1 MTALEFATMAMCAI
15 AVVLS
20 GLRALRLAQR
30 EHYLPGAVTR
40 FAARWWRAR
49 PESAALGV
57 LGVLSA
63 LAAILW
69 RWPALITA
77 AVVAIGPIGLSVRGR
92 TSRLVWTQRLRRV
105 AALSAAI
112 AIVPVLLG
120 GLIGGLGVAVIAAGF
135 TALALAALVDLAL
148 LLLVPLERRLAS
160 GFVRSA
166 QSKLARIAPTVVA
179 ITGSY
184 GKTSTKGYLAHLL
197 AGRYNVLASP
207 KSYNN
212 QAGLART
219 VNELLL
225 PGTEVL
231 IAEMGTYGPGE
242 IAAMCSWMRPRVSVL
257 TAIGP
262 VHLER
267 FKSLEVTTRA
277 KAEIAEGAAVVI
289 CNADDPRLAVLAGE
303 LVAKGQRVLR
313 ASAGS
318 PADGAPAD
326 VVVRALTGALAVEV
340 DGVAVGR
347 VELPEGANVAAPSNV
362 ACALAAAVALGADP
376 GDLLGPLASL
386 PVAENRLAR
395 TVSPRG
401 VIVLDDTFNANPA
414 GGRLALEE
422 LARQHGG
429 GRKVV
434 VTPGMIELGP
444 HQFEENA
451 AFAAAALAVGDT
463 LVILKRTNRAALL
476 AGAARAGS
484 GRTVVLE
491 GREEAVAW
499 VREHLLEGDA
509 VLYENDL
516 PDHYP

>member
-1 MTALEFATMAMCAI
+1 MTLLELVVLAGCAV

-20 GLRALRLAQR
+20 GLRWVRVAQR
-30 EHYLPGAVTR
+30 EHYLPGSVTR

-49 PESAALGV
+49 PES
-57 LGVLSA
+57 SA
-63 LAAILW
+63 LAVLSVLAGLSATAW

-77 AVVAIGPIGLSVRGR
+77 AVVGIGPLGLRVRGT
-92 TSRLVWTQRLRRV
+92 TSQLVWTRRCRKV
-105 AALSAAI
+105 AALSAAL
-112 AIVPVLLG
+112 AVVPVLMG
-120 GLIGGLGVAVIAAGF
+120 GLLGGLGVAAIVAGF
-135 TALALAALVDLAL
+135 TALAVAPLVDLAL
-148 LLLVPLERRLAS
+148 FALAPLERRLATR
-160 GFVRSA
+160 FVETA
-166 QSKLARIAPTVVA
+166 QAKLARIAPSVVA

-197 AGRYNVLASP
+197 AGRFNVLASP

-219 VNELLL
+219 VNELLS

-242 IAAMCSWMRPRVSVL
+242 IAAMCSWMHPTVSVL

-277 KAEIAEGAAVVI
+277 KAEIAGGAAVVV
-289 CNADDPRLAVLAGE
+289 CNVDDPRLAALANE
-303 LVAKGQRVLR
+303 LTARGQRVLR

-318 PADGAPAD
+318 PAPGTPPD
-326 VVVRALTGALAVEV
+326 VIVRGLAGGLDVEV
-340 DGVAVGR
+340 EGAALGL
-347 VELPEGANVAAPSNV
+347 VELPQGANVAAASNV
-362 ACALAAAVALGADP
+362 ACALAAAMALGVAP
-376 GDLLGPLASL
+376 GELLGPLASL

-395 TVSPRG
+395 TVSARG
-401 VIVLDDTFNANPA
+401 VVVLDDTYNANPA

-422 LARQHGG
+422 LARQGSGG
-429 GRKVV
+429 HKVV

-444 HQFEENA
+444 LQFEENA
-451 AFAAAALAVGDT
+451 AFAAAALAVADT
-463 LVILKRTNRAALL
+463 LVIVKRTNRSALL
-476 AGAARAGS
+476 AGAAQAGA

-491 GREEAVAW
+491 GREQAVVW
-499 VREHLLEGDA
+499 VREHLLGGDA

>member
-1 MTALEFATMAMCAI
+1 MSAFEVVVLAACAV

-20 GLRALRLAQR
+20 GLRAVRVAQR

-49 PESAALGV
+49 AESAALGV
-57 LGVLSA
+57 LGVLGA
-63 LAAILW
+63 LAAIAW
-69 RWPALITA
+69 HWPALVTA
-77 AVVAIGPIGLSVRGR
+77 AVVAIGPIGLGVRGR
-92 TSRLVWTQRLRRV
+92 TSRLVWTRRCRSV
-105 AALSAAI
+105 AVLGAALAV
-112 AIVPVLLG
+112 VPALVSG
-120 GLIGGLGVAVIAAGF
+120 VIGGLGAAVVAAGF
-135 TALALAALVDLAL
+135 TALGVALLVDLAL
-148 LLLVPLERRLAS
+148 FLLAPLERHLAA
-160 GFVRSA
+160 GFVRTA
-166 QSKLARIAPTVVA
+166 QSKLSRVAPTVVA

-197 AGRYNVLASP
+197 AGRFSVLASP

-219 VNELLL
+219 VNELLSS
-225 PGTEVL
+225 GTEVL

-242 IAAMCSWMRPRVSVL
+242 IAAMCSWMRPTVSVL

-267 FKSLEVTTRA
+267 FKSLDVTTRA
-277 KAEIAEGAAVVI
+277 KAEIAEGAAVVV
-289 CNADDPRLAVLAGE
+289 CNVDDPRLAALAGE
-303 LVAKGQRVLR
+303 LATKGQRVLR
-313 ASAGS
+313 ASAGA
-318 PADGAPAD
+318 PADGARPD
-326 VVVRALTGALAVEV
+326 VVVRALDGALEVEV
-340 DGVAVGR
+340 EGVGIGR
-347 VELPEGANVAAPSNV
+347 VALAQGANVAAPSNV
-362 ACALAAAVALGADP
+362 ACALAAAVALGAAP
-376 GDLLGPLASL
+376 SELLGPLASL

-401 VIVLDDTFNANPA
+401 VVVLDDTFNANPA

-429 GRKVV
+429 AKVV

-444 HQFEENA
+444 RQFEENA
-451 AFAAAALAVGDT
+451 AFAEAALAVADT
-463 LVILKRTNRAALL
+463 LVVVKRTNRAALL
-476 AGAARAGS
+476 AGAARAGA
-484 GRTVVLE
+484 GRCVVVE
-491 GREEAVAW
+491 GRDQAVAW